1 MTFRHRVRTR
11 KAPRRILKIFAL
23 GAVVTGSGLAGAQF
37 VMRGDHASAP
47 MVRTAEAPSV
57 APSSAPAPRAEMRYS
72 GLFDPNYTLGFA
84 QSSFKAAAPRPP
96 AFETAA
102 KVEYVP
108 PPAAE
113 AVAKPT
119 PVAEAP
125 AAPEA
130 PARAQ
135 VAEAPAAD
143 IHPEPPKRPSDLT
156 PARTT
161 PLVDRVAPTPETP
174 RQRLAARGRR
184 SIVARMAPQEPSF
197 FQRLFG
203 GVQPEGP
210 SATMAYANPGLVP
223 NDAASIAPRATP
235 APRLGAGGGRA
246 IYDISAQVVYMPDGT
261 KLEAHSGL
269 GGRRDDPRF
278 VRERMRGA
286 TPPHVYNLRMR
297 GAPFHGVR
305 AIRLLPVGGS
315 GAIFGR
321 AGLLAHTYMLGPNGD
336 SNGCVSFRDYNAFLN
351 AFLSGQVTQL
361 VVVDTMSNLS
371 RYASR

>member
-1 MTFRHRVRTR
+1 MTFRHRVRSR
-11 KAPRRILKIFAL
+11 KASRRILKVFAL
-23 GAVVTGSGLAGAQF
+23 GAVVTGSGLAGAHF
-37 VMRGDHASAP
+37 VMQADHVGAQ
-47 MVRTAEAPSV
+47 VVKKAEAPS
-57 APSSAPAPRAEMRYS
+57 AAPAPRVETRYS

-84 QSSFKAAAPRPP
+84 QRSFEAAAPRGP
-96 AFETAA
+96 AFEAAA

-108 PPAAE
+108 GPVAEPAN
-113 AVAKPT
+113 KPT

-125 AAPEA
+125 AAPEP
-130 PARAQ
+130 PAHAQ
-135 VAEAPAAD
+135 VAEAPAD
-143 IHPEPPKRPSDLT
+143 IFPEPPKRPADLT
-156 PARTT
+156 PARAT
-161 PLVDRVAPTPETP
+161 PLVDRLAPAPETP
-174 RQRLAARGRR
+174 RQRMAARGRR
-184 SIVARMAPQEPSF
+184 SIAARVTPQEPSF

-203 GVQPEGP
+203 GAQPEGP
-210 SATMAYANPGLVP
+210 EALAYANPGLVP

-235 APRLGAGGGRA
+235 APRFGAGGGRA

-269 GGRRDDPRF
+269 GSRRDDPRF

-297 GAPFHGVR
+297 EAPFHGVR

-351 AFLSGQVTQL
+351 AFLSGRVTQL